1 MSVETQERKLE
12 LIQWLSLLDDESVL
26 DRVSAIRDAATGD
39 WWDEISDAERSSI
52 RQGIADADAGRVT
65 PHSKVRELYKDAV

>member
-12 LIQWLSLLDDESVL
+12 LIQWLYLLDDEAVL

-39 WWDEISDAERSSI
+39 WWDEISDAERLSI
-52 RQGIADADAGRVT
+52 RHGIADSDAGRLT
-65 PHSKVRELYKDAV
+65 PRTQQR